1 MSKFTFSTG
10 IYILEFFCI
19 DPNRL
24 NCYHWYNQCRHY
36 RTVLFTSR
44 AHKSMQQL
52 QPVINTVTCCT
63 VRLTYFSSPELR
75 SNSSFSI
82 LWPFL
87 FWCSDHFEVF
97 FEYFLCSVQLLD
109 QYWLHYH
116 LFQFTNNLFS
126 LFGLH
131 SDASLQYN
139 QYALPT
145 NHATMQL
152 SCAPKQNKVNTVRQ
166 WFYRNLSIP
175 ESLLFLPFLHPL
187 FFLSHQNHM

>member
-24 NCYHWYNQCRHY
+24 NYYHWYNQCRHY

-82 LWPFL
+82 LWPF
-87 FWCSDHFEVF
+87 
-97 FEYFLCSVQLLD
+97 YFGALIISRFSLNISYVLCSCWISNGYIIISSSSLIIYFHCLVCTLMP
-109 QYWLHYH
+109 
-116 LFQFTNNLFS
+116 LFNTINMHFPL
-126 LFGLH
+126 
-131 SDASLQYN
+131 
-139 QYALPT
+139 
-145 NHATMQL
+145 TMQPCSSVVL
-152 SCAPKQNKVNTVRQ
+152 QSRTR
-166 WFYRNLSIP
+166 
-175 ESLLFLPFLHPL
+175 
-187 FFLSHQNHM
+187 